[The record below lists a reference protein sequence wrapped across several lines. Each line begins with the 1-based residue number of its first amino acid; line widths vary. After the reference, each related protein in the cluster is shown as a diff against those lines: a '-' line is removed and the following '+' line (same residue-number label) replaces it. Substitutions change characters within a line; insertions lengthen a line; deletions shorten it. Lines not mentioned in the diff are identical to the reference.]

1 MNLEKKHNIATDFQ
15 QHLAHVWKN
24 HFLGGDDN
32 DIQGDNK
39 INIVLR
45 Q

>member
-24 HFLGGDDN
+24 HFWGDDN